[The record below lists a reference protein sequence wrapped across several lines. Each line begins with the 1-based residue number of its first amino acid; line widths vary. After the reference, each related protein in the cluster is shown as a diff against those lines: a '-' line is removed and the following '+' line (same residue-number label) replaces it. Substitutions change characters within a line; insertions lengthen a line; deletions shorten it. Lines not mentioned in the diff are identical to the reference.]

1 MVNKKMKEKDNGKVF
16 IILALLGLV
25 LIPLLKAKPT
35 EEIEGEVMSTKFTRV
50 NGLLK

>member
-1 MVNKKMKEKDNGKVF
+1 MKEKDNGKVF

-25 LIPLLKAKPT
+25 LIPLLKAKP
-35 EEIEGEVMSTKFTRV
+35 EEIEGEVTSTKFTRV